1 MGKGHREMLSR
12 KPPQAV
18 EVEMAIL
25 RIKIPKEFCHDLDI
39 NCNDFLSAKVVN
51 GKLVF
56 ALKIR
61 IRGED
66 VLSKHGEKMMNE
78 ALDDIEKGRIEKV

>member
-1 MGKGHREMLSR
+1 MCHDERLVKVGKG
-12 KPPQAV
+12 
-18 EVEMAIL
+18 L
-25 RIKIPKEFCHDLDI
+25 RIKIPKEFCHDLNI

-56 ALKIR
+56 ALKVR
-61 IRGED
+61 VRGE
-66 VLSKHGEKMMNE
+66 VILSKHGEKMMKK